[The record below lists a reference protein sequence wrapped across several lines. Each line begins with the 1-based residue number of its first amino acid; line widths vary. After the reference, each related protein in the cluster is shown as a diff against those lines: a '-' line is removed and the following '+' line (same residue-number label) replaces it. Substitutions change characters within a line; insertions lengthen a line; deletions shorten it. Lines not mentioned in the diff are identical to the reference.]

1 MKLKFL
7 LIYFVA
13 FFIFFN
19 QALSLENKILFKV
32 NNEIITSVD
41 IDNEFKYLS
50 ALNPKIKN
58 LSQNEIFEISKKSII
73 KEIIK
78 RIENSKNINNPS
90 IDFDYLENVLKNI
103 YQGINIQNLDDF
115 KNYLKINNVEYQNVV
130 EKIKTE
136 VLWNELI
143 YAKYSKKIKI
153 DKKKIKEKL
162 IKERKEF
169 SKSYSL
175 SEIFFEIEN
184 FSDLKNKFSEIKKTI
199 DEKGF
204 DYAALNYS
212 TSNTYN
218 IGGNL
223 GWINEDSLNNNLRK
237 IISDLKKGEFS
248 DPIIAPGGFLIL
260 KINEIKKIKNNK
272 NVDDELQKIIRSK
285 QNNQLSQY
293 SKIYYNKIKKDIQ
306 INEL

>member
-78 RIENSKNINNPS
+78 RIEISKNINNPS

-162 IKERKEF
+162 INERKEF

-184 FSDLKNKFSEIKKTI
+184 SADLKNKFSEIKKTI